1 MVDFNVDILN
11 CDSDQD
17 TTDFIYTVCASSLYP
32 PINTPTMR
40 ELQKPEKL

>member
-1 MVDFNVDILN
+1 MVDFNVNILN

-17 TTDFIYTVCASSLYP
+17 TTDFIYTVYASSLYP